1 VAAIYLS
8 RWTIET
14 AFADLERWLQ
24 SEIAPLGYPRVALLG
39 FCIGVMADNAIST
52 LLGALRATHGE
63 AVVRDQVSGYYIAQ
77 FGRDAVV
84 AIDDMI
90 EPADWIPWQM
100 LSLPDAAVR
109 LKKIAAR
116 IDLRLT
122 CKHKRGPRKPVPE
135 RTRFKKKPH
144 VSTQRLIDGRTKDP
158 A

>member
-1 VAAIYLS
+1 MKAL
-8 RWTIET
+8 
-14 AFADLERWLQ
+14 
-24 SEIAPLGYPRVALLG
+24 PRAALLG
-39 FCIGVMADNAIST
+39 FCIGVMAYNAIST

-77 FGRDAVV
+77 FGRDALG

-90 EPADWIPWQM
+90 EPEDWVPWQM
-100 LSLPDAAVR
+100 LSVPDAAAL

-116 IDLRLT
+116 IDLRLIR
-122 CKHKRGPRKPVPE
+122 KHKRGPKKPVPE
-135 RTRFKKKPH
+135 RTRFKKTPH